1 MLLFF
6 FFHFSLKFF
15 WLHVVSVILLDCLLL
30 IGTGLVALRYV
41 EFSRTRDWT
50 HVSWIGRQILIH
62 CTTRKVL
69 RSFFFLLFFL
79 FHLANVNIPSS
90 SFFKL
95 ILDLSIAFCSHS
107 HLLGPRPE
115 HIRPHSPTIFCLVI
129 TRFCLFSYI
138 KIGEITLEAAL
149 SIYFLPHHPITVGSH
164 LSIAYKPYLPS
175 CQAFH
180 KRCWWSVFWGSQ

>member
-1 MLLFF
+1 MWNFPGPGIEPMSPELAGRFL
-6 FFHFSLKFF
+6 S
-15 WLHVVSVILLDCLLL
+15 
-30 IGTGLVALRYV
+30 TALPGK
-41 EFSRTRDWT
+41 
-50 HVSWIGRQILIH
+50 SWDL
-62 CTTRKVL
+62 
-69 RSFFFLLFFL
+69 FFFLLFFL